1 MRLLKE
7 VRAVVL
13 YRVIIGI
20 FIFLGLYFTG
30 QFIMNGREIKPNK
43 WRNIPQTSV
52 NARKELITGK
62 KLSGFDK
69 FKAEAEDAL
78 RLSNTKL
85 TWEQFEGVL
94 IVFTIIGVVIGI
106 ILHNILL
113 CVVLGGIM
121 TYVPVIIMKLKQ
133 YKYSMYIN
141 DQLQS
146 AMNTVT
152 TAYLKNDDINI
163 AVKENLNRID
173 EPLNAIFR
181 EFVAS
186 NMFIDSDIVRNIRFM
201 RSRVNNHFFHEWC
214 DALILCQSDRNVK
227 YMLPTII
234 EEMSDVKNIQEEA
247 NTVMMQIYKEF
258 GLVAGMVIANIP
270 FMKLLNSDWFT
281 YLTQTFPGKFI
292 VIITFIV
299 IFISLI
305 YVVKVNKPVSD
316 L

>member
-1 MRLLKE
+1 M
-7 VRAVVL
+7 VL

-94 IVFTIIGVVIGI
+94 IVFAIIGVVIGV

-186 NMFIDSDIVRNIRFM
+186 NMFIDSDMVRNIKYM

-227 YMLPTII
+227 YVLPTII